1 MLKVFLIAS
10 LFISSL
16 FAEIEWM
23 KYDEAMEVAKKENK
37 IVMVMLSREGCPACE
52 YMKDIVFEND
62 AVLAEFNKDFIG
74 VHLDIHNDYIPDEFS
89 YIGTP
94 TFHFLNKHERKIE
107 RIDGGVNA
115 RDFTVKMKE
124 TKTKR

>member
-16 FAEIEWM
+16 FAEIEWK

>member
-10 LFISSL
+10 LFISAL